1 MFSAVLIHGNED
13 LINKELIDNL
23 NEFREA
29 GCELILLQDDRYP
42 VTDIFEFDVVLTHS
56 VDGGAILQTVML
68 LLTGCCGWILTNI
81 YSPDLQNELLNT

>member
-29 GCELILLQDDRYP
+29 GCELILFQDDRYP
-42 VTDIFEFDVVLTHS
+42 VTDIFEFDMDFT
-56 VDGGAILQTVML
+56 D
-68 LLTGCCGWILTNI
+68 
-81 YSPDLQNELLNT
+81 